1 MEQKTI
7 NQNKLQTLL
16 CIIALT
22 LGVLVSAV
30 LFSMSPVHASNG
42 FVDSIPESHK
52 SFTYFCSNTFEL
64 YNEKNANG
72 FVYPYT
78 TREEKPFFYQMAFIL
93 LLFKKVIIKIPD
105 IFIALLMHIS
115 FLKNLF
121 NYFIMLTMKEFI
133 NMILSILML
142 LVYIF

>member
-1 MEQKTI
+1 MVQKTI
-7 NQNKLQTLL
+7 NQNKLQTIL

-30 LFSMSPVHASNG
+30 LFSMPPVHASNG

-52 SFTYFCSNTFEL
+52 SFTF
-64 YNEKNANG
+64 
-72 FVYPYT
+72 FVVILLNYT
-78 TREEKPFFYQMAFIL
+78 MKKTLTVLFTRILLKKKRPFFYQMAFIL

-105 IFIALLMHIS
+105 VLIALLMLIS
-115 FLKNLF
+115 FHKILF
-121 NYFIMLTMKEFI
+121 NYIIIQTIIEFI